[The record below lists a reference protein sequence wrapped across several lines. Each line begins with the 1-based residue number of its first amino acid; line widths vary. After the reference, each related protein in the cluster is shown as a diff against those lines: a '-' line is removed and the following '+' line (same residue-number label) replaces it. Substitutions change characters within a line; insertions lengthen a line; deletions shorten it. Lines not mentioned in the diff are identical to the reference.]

1 MNKTTTFF
9 VEESGDSLRLD
20 KYLASKLKT
29 LTRSQIK
36 KIILSKNVSI
46 NGKSISSPSQKIK
59 SENSIEILIK
69 AKKVEIDSSFPKY
82 IFKNKEKLKK
92 WIA

>member
-9 VEESGDSLRLD
+9 VEESSNNLRLD

-46 NGKSISSPSQKIK
+46 NGRAIASPSQKIK
-59 SENSIEILIK
+59 SENSI
-69 AKKVEIDSSFPKY
+69 
-82 IFKNKEKLKK
+82 
-92 WIA
+92 